1 MNAIP
6 RYRPF
11 GGPAL
16 FSAGFRP
23 FFLGGAIWAAIAIPL
38 WLLFYRGDVVVP
50 TALSPVVWHAHELIY
65 GYGAAVV
72 AGFLLTAIP
81 NWTGRMPLQGVPL
94 IALFVIWFAGRIAV
108 LTSGMM
114 EPRAVALVDLAFPVA
129 FTFAVAREIIVGR
142 NWHNLAVVLGLTLI
156 GAGNALVH
164 AEAVGLAQTAELGNR
179 LGIAI
184 LLNLIALIGGRIV
197 PSFTGNWLRKTK
209 PEASTP
215 KPSGLVDR
223 VALVFIAAGVAWWAF
238 VPNGVLTPF
247 ALMAAGFAVGVR
259 LVRWRGFAT
268 FSEPLLFVLHV
279 GYAWLAVGLVL
290 FGANGLYPLVLP
302 SAGLHALTAGAI
314 GTMTLAVMTR
324 ASLGH
329 SGRDLHAGFGTT
341 AIYVLVNA
349 AAVLRIIAS
358 SVPHVG
364 DETMMAAGAAWA
376 LAFILF
382 AMLYGPLLLRPRA

>member
-11 GGPAL
+11 EGPAL

-23 FFLGGAIWAAIAIPL
+23 FFLAGAIWAALAVPL
-38 WLLFYRGDVVVP
+38 WLALYRGIFALP
-50 TALSPVVWHAHELIY
+50 TALAPTVWHAHELIY
-65 GYGAAVV
+65 GYGGAIV

-94 IALFVIWFAGRIAV
+94 IALFVIWFAGRVAV
-108 LTSGMM
+108 LVSG
-114 EPRAVALVDLAFPVA
+114 AVGPWTAAIVDLAFPVV
-129 FTFAVAREIIVGR
+129 FTLAVMREIIAGR
-142 NWHNLAVVLGLTLI
+142 NWHNLPVVLGLSLI
-156 GAGNALVH
+156 GTGNALVH
-164 AEAVGLAQTAELGNR
+164 LESVSLAQTAELGNR

-209 PEASTP
+209 PESLMP
-215 KPSGLVDR
+215 KPSGIVDK
-223 VALVFIAAGVAWWAF
+223 VALVVIAAGVVWWAF
-238 VPNGVLTPF
+238 VPDGAVTSAGLI
-247 ALMAAGFAVGVR
+247 AAGLAAGFRVM
-259 LVRWRGFAT
+259 RWRGVAT
-268 FSEPLLFVLHV
+268 VAEPLVFVLHV
-279 GYAWLAVGLVL
+279 GYAWLAIGLVL
-290 FGANGLYPLVLP
+290 FGANKLYPLLLP

-329 SGRDLHAGFGTT
+329 TGRDIHAGVGTT

-349 AAVLRIIAS
+349 AAVLRILAP
-358 SVPHVG
+358 SVPGIG
-364 DETMMAAGAAWA
+364 DATMMAAGVAWA
-376 LAFILF
+376 IAFLLF
-382 AMLYGPLLLRPRA
+382 ALLYGPLLLRPRA